1 MAKHN
6 EIHGEKKYSC
16 DVVNIQTYVHCR
28 MAPHSVDQQ
37 HFMSSSE
44 LLMNEDDDDDD
55 DDIHTFIHR
64 LTTPMDGSLQYI
76 LQNTKVYKIKFVYI
90 RLDVGLSL
98 RGLQ

>member
-44 LLMNEDDDDDD
+44 LLMNEDDDDD
-55 DDIHTFIHR
+55 IHTFIHR
-64 LTTPMDGSLQYI
+64 LTTPMDGSLQ
-76 LQNTKVYKIKFVYI
+76 NTKVYKIKLVYI